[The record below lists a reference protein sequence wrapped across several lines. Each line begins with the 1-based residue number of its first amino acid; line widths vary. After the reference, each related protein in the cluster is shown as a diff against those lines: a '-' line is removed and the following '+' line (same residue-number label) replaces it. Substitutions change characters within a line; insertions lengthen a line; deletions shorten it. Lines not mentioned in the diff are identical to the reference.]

1 MSPLFRR
8 GPQQRDDPAAAG
20 RAAESQRRLEA
31 GGIPLPASERLAALR
46 EGGGAF
52 GSDLAVEE
60 FAVLHRLGIVPV
72 TLVMG
77 SSIYHHG
84 WQGGI
89 AYALAPGELRAV
101 SDGYNDCRRLAL
113 DRLLEEVRTAGA
125 DAVVGLRITQGGHD
139 WAPGA
144 VEFIAVGTAVR
155 LPAPLR
161 GSDGPVLSDLSGQEY
176 WQLCASGLRPV
187 GIAAHTSVHY
197 VPATWQTQ
205 LAQGAGMILG
215 GGGGA
220 AWRNQELR
228 DFTAGVYAARESAM
242 RYLSAQ
248 AAQLGGDGVVGV
260 KLEQRSSPYR
270 VAGLGGEREDLIVT
284 FDVLG
289 TVVRE
294 DPSLAVEELP
304 GARSVLSL

>member
-1 MSPLFRR
+1 VRPLFRR
-8 GPQQRDDPAAAG
+8 GPQAVNDPAAAQ
-20 RAAESQRRLEA
+20 RAEESIRRLEA
-31 GGIPLPASERLAALR
+31 GGIPLPASERLEALR

-60 FAVLHRLGIVPV
+60 FAMLHRLGIEPV

-84 WQGGI
+84 WQGGMGFVFQ
-89 AYALAPGELRAV
+89 PGELRQV

-113 DRLLEEVRTAGA
+113 GRLLEEVGTVGA
-125 DAVVGLRITQGGHD
+125 DAVVGLRVTQGGHD

-155 LPAPLR
+155 LPAALR
-161 GSDGPVLSDLSGQEY
+161 SKDGPVLTDLSGQEY
-176 WQLCASGLRPV
+176 WKLCSSGLRPV

-205 LAQGAGMILG
+205 MAQGGGMMF
-215 GGGGA
+215 GGGA
-220 AWRNQELR
+220 AWQNQELR
-228 DFTAGVYAARESAM
+228 DFTAGVYAARETAM

-248 AAQLGGDGVVGV
+248 AAQQHGHGVVGV
-260 KLEQRSSPYR
+260 KLEQHSSPHR
-270 VAGLGGEREDLIVT
+270 VGGIGGEREDLIVT
-284 FDVLG
+284 FNVLG

-294 DPSLAVEELP
+294 DPSLAVEALP
-304 GARSVLSL
+304 AARGVISL